1 MRPITHKGKKIFKC
15 EMCGNIGRDAYEWTA
30 YITNI
35 IMEICVK
42 CAKREAGS
50 KHWPPPKK

>member
-30 YITNI
+30 YMTNI